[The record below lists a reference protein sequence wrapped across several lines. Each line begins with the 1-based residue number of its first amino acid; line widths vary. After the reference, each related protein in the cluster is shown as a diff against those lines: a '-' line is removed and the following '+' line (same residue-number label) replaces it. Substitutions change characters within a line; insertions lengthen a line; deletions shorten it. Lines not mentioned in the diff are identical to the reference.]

1 MGDYIDVLLQYIGDE
16 RLSPASSRYYSC
28 LIREEEACKALTQTL
43 TESQRELFR
52 TYEEARS
59 ATSSAF
65 EDDYARA
72 AFLLAREIFR

>member
-1 MGDYIDVLLQYIGDE
+1 MEDYIDVLLQYIGDE
-16 RLSPASSRYYSC
+16 RMNPVSSRYYAC
-28 LIREEEACKALTQTL
+28 LIREEDACKALTQTL

>member
-1 MGDYIDVLLQYIGDE
+1 MEDYIDVLLQYVGDE
-16 RLSPASSRYYSC
+16 RMDPVSSRYHSC
-28 LIREEEACKALTQTL
+28 LIREEEACRALTETL
-43 TESQRELFR
+43 TEPQRELFR